1 MELKKGIRRILE
13 NHEEV
18 VAAYIYGSAARG
30 HQRQDSDIDLG
41 LLLKDDFV
49 PDALYPARI
58 AEEIATACGL
68 PQEVDV
74 RTLNEMPLTFLH
86 QVLKHGVLVFTRD
99 DLSRVEF
106 ETRVYDMYLDYKPH
120 FDQFNE
126 VRRRRLLA

>member
-1 MELKKGIRRILE
+1 MELKKRIQRILD

-18 VAAYIYGSAARG
+18 IAAYIYGSVARG
-30 HQRQDSDIDLG
+30 RQREDSDIDLG
-41 LLLKDDFV
+41 LLLRDDFM
-49 PDALYPARI
+49 PNALYPARV
-58 AEEIATACGL
+58 AEEIAKDCGL
-68 PQEVDV
+68 RQEVDV

-99 DLSRVEF
+99 DLRRVEF